1 MNVNVGTADRVLRI
15 GAGVALIGLALA
27 GVVGP
32 WGYIGVVPLVT
43 GLFKVCPLYSV
54 LGIKTCPHTPKA

>member
-15 GAGVALIGLALA
+15 GAGVAFIGLALA
-27 GVVGP
+27 GVIGP

-43 GLFKVCPLYSV
+43 GLFRVCPLYSV
-54 LGIKTCPHTPKA
+54 LGIKTCPSTPKA